1 MTMTRT
7 TLHACLLGLAL
18 AMGGC
23 DDSDPQETGADTD
36 DSGETEDSG
45 DMCDPVGAQPE
56 QAALFN
62 APVEADV
69 EVIQKV
75 PTHPGAPGPTDLP

>member
-18 AMGGC
+18 AIAGC
-23 DDSDPQETGADTD
+23 DDSDPQETTGDTDSDTD
-36 DSGETEDSG
+36 DGGGEE
-45 DMCDPVGAQPE
+45 CDPVGAQPE

-62 APVEADV
+62 APLEADV

>member
-7 TLHACLLGLAL
+7 TLHASLLGLAL
-18 AMGGC
+18 AIAGC
-23 DDSDPQETGADTD
+23 DDSDPQETAGDTDGDTD
-36 DSGETEDSG
+36 DGGGEE
-45 DMCDPVGAQPE
+45 CDPVGSQPE

-62 APVEADV
+62 APLEADV

-75 PTHPGAPGPTDLP
+75 PTHPGAPGPSDLP

>member
-1 MTMTRT
+1 MTRT

-23 DDSDPQETGADTD
+23 DDPETDDTTGDTD
-36 DSGETEDSG
+36 G
-45 DMCDPVGAQPE
+45 DTGDGGDACDPVGAQPE

-62 APVEADV
+62 APLAADV
-69 EVIQKV
+69 EAIQKV
-75 PTHPGAPGPTDLP
+75 PTHPGAPGPSDLP

>member
-18 AMGGC
+18 TITAC
-23 DDSDPQETGADTD
+23 DDSESQDTTEDTD
-36 DSGETEDSG
+36 GGTDDGGEQA
-45 DMCDPVGAQPE
+45 CDPVGDQPE

-62 APVEADV
+62 APLEPDV

-75 PTHPGAPGPTDLP
+75 PTHPGAPGPSDLP